1 MILMHACR
9 LRALFSII
17 CLFLLAHFCSWL
29 IAGPSLWVCFQ
40 RWLIV
45 VPQLWVCFCTW
56 LILGML
62 FTVAHC
68 GPSLWAWFCTW
79 LILGKLLTV
88 AHWAL
93 IVGMVLYLAHREL
106 KFKVA
111 HLIHNDFG
119 PLCEL

>member
-56 LILGML
+56 LILG
-62 FTVAHC
+62 
-68 GPSLWAWFCTW
+68 
-79 LILGKLLTV
+79 KLLTV